1 MNTLLVFLILLVGHP
16 ELVKPDT
23 TFIDQ
28 NFQHDLESSNDSVST
43 VDLESTK
50 YKHRNIIS
58 GTGIPMEAGQ
68 FEWRNMYL
76 FFNQIGVGISKKF
89 SASASVMI
97 VPNLFDTG
105 FELGYS
111 IGASYAVWQK
121 ENIYYLKVS
130 GIVGKVPFYEFFE
143 TGFYG
148 VLSSNTIGNPR
159 NNLTVGIGYG
169 NYFETDETYIDTGG
183 FMITSVGGNLG
194 ISEKFSLVTDLLINS
209 KEGDVVGIVAGRGRF
224 RNFYLEIGG
233 LITEGATLYFG
244 FGFNVL
250 KK

>member
-1 MNTLLVFLILLVGHP
+1 MNTLLIFLILLLGHP

-23 TFIDQ
+23 TFIGQ
-28 NFQHDLESSNDSVST
+28 NSQHDLESSKDSVSS

-68 FEWRNMYL
+68 FEWKNTYI
-76 FFNQIGVGISKKF
+76 FFNQINIGVTDRL
-89 SASASVMI
+89 SASASLMFI
-97 VPNLFDTG
+97 PYLFVSG

-130 GIVGKVPFYEFFE
+130 GFVGKIPIYEFSE

-148 VLSSNTIGNPR
+148 LFASNTVGNPR
-159 NNLTVGIGYG
+159 NNFTVGIGYG
-169 NYFETDETYIDTGG
+169 NGFKTNENSIDAGG
-183 FMITSVGGNLG
+183 FMLTSIAGNLW
-194 ISEKFSLVTDLLINS
+194 ISEKFSLVTDFLIDP
-209 KEGDVVGIVAGRGRF
+209 KGGDVAGIVAARAKLK
-224 RNFYLEIGG
+224 NFYIEAGG
-233 LITEGATLYFG
+233 LISEGPMIYFG